1 MQLSTKTTLVMIGF
15 ALFIV
20 AALSCVFAV
29 QLFEQLIQE
38 TDRRAGDVADQV
50 FIQAKYALVEAA
62 QQGLRPDS
70 YAPKEIHDYVRHAF
84 EISEGLRTQLIAAH
98 SNPLIYEISV
108 TDTDGMVLASTDQ
121 NLPGTILPRR
131 ASLSQ
136 LVGRSFLHQ
145 MKVLLL
151 APRKPQ
157 LFEHNY
163 FFGNDAKPFG
173 EVRVIVDSALL
184 IQEIRVKLRIEG
196 IIVLVTLVVSALFAA
211 MVSRIR
217 FLRPAEGSRNG

>member
-1 MQLSTKTTLVMIGF
+1 MQLSTKITLVMIGF

-20 AALSCVFAV
+20 AALSRVFAV

>member
-1 MQLSTKTTLVMIGF
+1 MQLSTKITLVMIGF

-20 AALSCVFAV
+20 AALSCVFAA
-29 QLFEQLIQE
+29 QLFGQLIQE

-84 EISEGLRTQLIAAH
+84 EINEGLRTQLIAAH

-145 MKVLLL
+145 MNVLLL

>member
-1 MQLSTKTTLVMIGF
+1 MQLSTKITLVMIGF

-20 AALSCVFAV
+20 AALSCVFAA

-70 YAPKEIHDYVRHAF
+70 YAPKEVHDYVRHAF

-196 IIVLVTLVVSALFAA
+196 IIVLVTLVVSASFAA

>member
-1 MQLSTKTTLVMIGF
+1 MQLSTKITLVMIGF

-20 AALSCVFAV
+20 AALSCVFAA

>member
-1 MQLSTKTTLVMIGF
+1 MQLSTKITLVMIGF